1 MWDSVLL
8 TLTGSLQGSLCVR
21 KITARQMLETPQF
34 SSSVYLWFMEP
45 ELSAFLIAA
54 KFHPEQ
60 RAEVQK
66 SQTAI
71 KKPLFFCIS
80 VSSLTFE
87 DTVFF
92 QIFQKP
98 GF

>member
-1 MWDSVLL
+1 
-8 TLTGSLQGSLCVR
+8 
-21 KITARQMLETPQF
+21 
-34 SSSVYLWFMEP
+34 MEP
-45 ELSAFLIAA
+45 ELSGFLIAA

-80 VSSLTFE
+80 VSSLAFDE
-87 DTVFF
+87 TVFF
-92 QIFQKP
+92 KCFRNLVSRIE
-98 GF
+98 